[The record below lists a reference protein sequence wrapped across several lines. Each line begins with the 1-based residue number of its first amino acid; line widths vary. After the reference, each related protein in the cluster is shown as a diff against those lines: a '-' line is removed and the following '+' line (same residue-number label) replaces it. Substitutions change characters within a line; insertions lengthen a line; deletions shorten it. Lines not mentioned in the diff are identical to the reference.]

1 MSDEHDDEVLAR
13 RMASWIGHEFN
24 NVLMRI
30 LPFAEVLKRK
40 TANDPSLA
48 QAIDRIF
55 GAVNQGRD
63 LSAQILDWA
72 REPKAQPVEIELSS
86 WLPEAVRQL
95 EAQFPERL
103 ALNASPPLRITAD
116 QAHLR
121 TALTHVVR
129 NAVEASPAGATV
141 EIAASTSVDGAE
153 IRVTDRG
160 PGIPASE
167 LESVM
172 EPLVSTKPRAAGL
185 GLPVAKRLVE
195 ASGGTITLESSGE
208 GTVVRIGFAAMS
220 S

>member
-1 MSDEHDDEVLAR
+1 MSDERDDEALAR

-40 TANDPSLA
+40 AANDPSLA
-48 QAIDRIF
+48 QAIERIF

-86 WLPEAVRQL
+86 WLAGAVPQL
-95 EAQFPERL
+95 ESLFPGRV
-103 ALNASPPLRITAD
+103 ALNAPSPVRINAD
-116 QAHLR
+116 PAHLR
-121 TALTHVVR
+121 TALTHLVR

-141 EIAASTSVDGAE
+141 EIAASSSDSGAE
-153 IRVTDRG
+153 IRVVDRG

-167 LESVM
+167 LASVM

-185 GLPVAKRLVE
+185 GLPVARRLVE
-195 ASGGTITLESSGE
+195 ASGGRIILESSGG
-208 GTVVRIGFAAMS
+208 GTVARIVFAAMS